1 MFSYRLCHFLI
12 YIHSSVNIFFKIMLI
27 DKYIFVIFLSLFV
40 ISNFRGALSNEMLKG
55 TWREKVWERLS

>member
-1 MFSYRLCHFLI
+1 
-12 YIHSSVNIFFKIMLI
+12 MLI